1 MEILEQ
7 GPSRSLMNDANHN
20 EERQVAANLV
30 NRVQNGD
37 HAAETEMVE
46 RYSRGLRFLLRRKTR
61 DTALTEDF
69 LQETWAI
76 ALVKIRDNGLDKPER
91 LAGYLCG
98 IANNLAL
105 GERRRVN
112 RQRTSVNSEIVALIP
127 DESSNPFRYVSRAEV
142 CKQVRGLLE
151 NLTKERDREI
161 LERFYVREEDK
172 ESICKRLDV
181 DGIHFNRVLYR
192 ARQRL
197 KSVIEAADRRSHFRV
212 VS

>member
-1 MEILEQ
+1 
-7 GPSRSLMNDANHN
+7 MNDNEHNQEREVAN
-20 EERQVAANLV
+20 QLV
-30 NRVQNGD
+30 TRVRDGD
-37 HAAETEMVE
+37 RAAETEMVE

-61 DTALTEDF
+61 DATLSEDF

-76 ALVKIRDNGLDKPER
+76 ALVKIRDNGLDNPGR

-127 DESSNPFRYVSRAEV
+127 DESSNPFRHASRAEL
-142 CKQVRGLLE
+142 CNQVRDLLDD
-151 NLTKERDREI
+151 LKKERDREI
-161 LERFYVREEDK
+161 LKRFYVQEEDK

-181 DGIHFNRVLYR
+181 DGLHFNRVLYR

-197 KSVIEAADRRSHFRV
+197 KSVIEAADRRSHFRIV
-212 VS
+212 R

>member
-1 MEILEQ
+1 
-7 GPSRSLMNDANHN
+7 MNDN
-20 EERQVAANLV
+20 EHIKERQVAANLV
-30 NRVQNGD
+30 NRVQDGD
-37 HAAETEMVE
+37 RAAETEMVE
-46 RYSRGLRFLLRRKTR
+46 RYSRGLRFLLRRKTH
-61 DTALTEDF
+61 DTNLAEDF

-76 ALVKIRDNGLDKPER
+76 ALIKIRENGLDNPER

-197 KSVIEAADRRSHFRV
+197 KAVIEAADRRSHFRV

>member
-1 MEILEQ
+1 
-7 GPSRSLMNDANHN
+7 MNDTNHN

-37 HAAETEMVE
+37 RAAETEMIE

-61 DTALTEDF
+61 DTTLTEDF

-76 ALVKIRDNGLDKPER
+76 ALVKIRENGLDNPKR

-105 GERRRVN
+105 GENRRVN

>member
-1 MEILEQ
+1 
-7 GPSRSLMNDANHN
+7 MNDNEHN
-20 EERQVAANLV
+20 QERQVAANLV
-30 NRVQNGD
+30 NRMRNGD
-37 HAAETEMVE
+37 RAAETEMIE

-61 DTALTEDF
+61 GSNLAEDF

-76 ALVKIRDNGLDKPER
+76 ALVKIRDNGLDNPER

-105 GERRRVN
+105 GEKRRVN

-127 DESSNPFRYVSRAEV
+127 DESSNPFRHVSRAEV

-161 LERFYVREEDK
+161 LERFYVREQDK

-181 DGIHFNRVLYR
+181 GADHCNGVPYR

-197 KSVIEAADRRSHFRV
+197 KSVIEAADKRSHFRV